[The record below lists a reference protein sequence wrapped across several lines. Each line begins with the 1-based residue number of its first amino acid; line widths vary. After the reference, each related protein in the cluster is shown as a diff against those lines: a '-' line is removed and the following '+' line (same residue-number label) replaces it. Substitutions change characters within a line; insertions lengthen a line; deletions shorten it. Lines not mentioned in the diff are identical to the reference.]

1 MRLGSVE
8 LLRNCSDG
16 LVALPARVQPGR
28 RHGNQSNR
36 ALEKNETK
44 RRVSRN
50 TERKEVKLK

>member
-16 LVALPARVQPGR
+16 LVALPARVQPGAGR

-50 TERKEVKLK
+50 TERK